1 MDIIPIKVESE
12 SGDEFGLF
20 PNESGRGIIVSQE
33 EMNKL
38 SLSYSKLYEVYI
50 SIIST
55 KLNENFKISGTV
67 ASVLV
72 RQAIVPLM
80 FCFMDRLV
88 RLNKLISK
96 FPRKFVL
103 PSEHQSYAFEQIED
117 FQKSSLDCPEFNQ
130 YLIWFIGRIWN
141 LREVKLSIKQIS
153 YDTHQP
159 GFKNNIF
166 RLYRRTPLRLL
177 RILYIS
183 ILKLINKPE
192 LPALTMSNNS
202 NAFRYYGFYAKYLN
216 SLNFSLP
223 DTDIK
228 IDDNLRK
235 KLFTDNL
242 ISTTELNEFFD
253 SLGFG
258 STEKK
263 RSVILFKEFIQLHY
277 PTSLLEAIPQNI
289 KPALDVINSF
299 ESSVLVSSG
308 SRSTSSTYIFAA
320 AKEKGSF
327 IVDIQHGGYY
337 GYIDNWTM
345 VSELEYPGVDQ
356 FVSWGWTRSPQRDIG
371 SSFIIADLPSPWLSE
386 RKKYW
391 KRLKLGVDKEYDFL
405 FMSTRIKRFP
415 DAPQGGILAR
425 DLLEKTANDLKDLVD
440 KITSNQYRILHK
452 PCDVTTVKLLSKT
465 MDEVVQIGGDKYD
478 VITKLDKGLTYE
490 LLNKCN
496 VVLWDQPGTGFLE
509 CLSAGIPTMLSWKRT
524 STIEEEWTKPI
535 FQELENCGII
545 HRDADSIV
553 KEMKRFKESPKLWMN
568 NPERT
573 ELVNRFCRQF
583 AWTSKDWPKYWRTY
597 FDEIKK
603 YKSIK

>member
-1 MDIIPIKVESE
+1 MAIIPIKVESE
-12 SGDEFGLF
+12 SVDEFGLF
-20 PNESGRGIIVSQE
+20 PNEAGGGIVISQE
-33 EMNKL
+33 EMRKL

-50 SIIST
+50 ASLST
-55 KLNENFKISGTV
+55 RFMENFDISRPAACT
-67 ASVLV
+67 LV
-72 RQAIVPLM
+72 RHAFVPLM

-88 RLNKLISK
+88 RINKLLSD
-96 FPRKFVL
+96 FSGQFVL
-103 PSEHQSYAFEQIED
+103 PNQHQSHTFELIED
-117 FQKSSLDCPEFNQ
+117 FQESSLNSPEFNQ

-141 LREVKLSIKQIS
+141 FREVKLNIKQTS

-289 KPALDVINSF
+289 KPALDAINSF
-299 ESSVLVSSG
+299 KSTVLVSSG

-320 AKEKGSF
+320 AKEEGRF
-327 IVDIQHGGYY
+327 IVDCQHGGYY
-337 GYIDNWTM
+337 GYIDNWPL
-345 VSELEYPGVDQ
+345 VSELEYPGIDQ
-356 FVSWGWTRSPQRDIG
+356 FVSWGWTRAPQQVIG
-371 SSFIIADLPSPWLSE
+371 NGFTIADLPSPWLSE

-391 KRLKLGVDKEYDFL
+391 KRLKLSVDKEYDFL
-405 FMSTRIKRFP
+405 FMSTKVKRFSVS
-415 DAPQGGILAR
+415 PQGGLLAR
-425 DLLEKTANDLKDLVD
+425 DLLQKTAKDLKGLVD
-440 KITSNQYRILHK
+440 KITSNQYKILHK

-465 MDEVVQIGGDKYD
+465 MDELLIIGGAKYD

-509 CLSAGIPTMLSWKRT
+509 CLSSGIPTMLSWKRT
-524 STIEEEWTKPI
+524 SSSEEEWTKPI
-535 FQELENCGII
+535 FQELEKCGII
-545 HRDADSIV
+545 HRDDDTLV
-553 KEMKRFKESPKLWMN
+553 TEMKRFKESPKLWMST
-568 NPERT
+568 PERV

-583 AWTSKDWPKYWRTY
+583 AWASMDWPKYWRKY
-597 FDEIKK
+597 FDDITEIRKA
-603 YKSIK
+603 

>member
-20 PNESGRGIIVSQE
+20 PNEAGSGIIVSQE
-33 EMNKL
+33 EMKKL

-50 SIIST
+50 SILST

-117 FQKSSLDCPEFNQ
+117 FQKSSLECPEFNQ

-141 LREVKLSIKQIS
+141 LREVKLSIKQRS

-159 GFKNNIF
+159 GSKNNLW
-166 RLYRRTPLRLL
+166 RLYRKTPLRLL

-183 ILKLINKPE
+183 ILSLISKPE
-192 LPALTMSNNS
+192 LPALTMSNNTS
-202 NAFRYYGFYAKYLN
+202 VFRNHGFYAKYLDD
-216 SLNFSLP
+216 LNFSLP

-228 IDDNLRK
+228 IDNNLRK
-235 KLFTDNL
+235 KMFTDDL
-242 ISTTELNEFFD
+242 ISTPELNKFLD
-253 SLGFG
+253 SLGLG
-258 STEKK
+258 SVEKK
-263 RSVILFKEFIQLHY
+263 RSVILFKEFIQLYY

-299 ESSVLVSSG
+299 ESSVLMSSG

-320 AKEKGSF
+320 AKEKGSL
-327 IVDIQHGGYY
+327 IVDCQHGGYY

-391 KRLKLGVDKEYDFL
+391 KRLKFGVDKEYDFL
-405 FMSTRIKRFP
+405 FMSTKIKRFP

-425 DLLEKTANDLKDLVD
+425 DLLEKTANDLKELVN

-465 MDEVVQIGGDKYD
+465 MDELVQIGGDKYD
-478 VITKLDKGLTYE
+478 VITKLDKGLTYG

-535 FQELENCGII
+535 FHELENCGII

-568 NPERT
+568 NLERT

-603 YKSIK
+603 I